1 MHVYGA
7 TKKTDISFIFDIS
20 PRKDIKNK
28 RQTGRKR
35 EKERET
41 RINPFPFKNKTK
53 TSYFYT
59 FYIFL
64 RIYQGL
70 KINVKY
76 YFK

>member
-7 TKKTDISFIFDIS
+7 TKKTDIFDIS

-28 RQTGRKR
+28 RQTGKKR
-35 EKERET
+35 EKEREI
-41 RINPFPFKNKTK
+41 RINPFPFKTK